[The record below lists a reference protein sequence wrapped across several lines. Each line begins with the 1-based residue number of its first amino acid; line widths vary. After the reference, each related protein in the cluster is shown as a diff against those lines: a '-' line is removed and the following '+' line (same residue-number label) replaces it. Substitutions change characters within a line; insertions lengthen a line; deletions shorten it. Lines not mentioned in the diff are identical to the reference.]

1 MMMGS
6 ALHHDDT
13 TTAVYYWYT
22 RTDVPDALCTSY
34 QLQGSYSFAAS
45 SDSLPPRRSQPA
57 APAVTDSVQAPEVQ
71 QPEARPPRCSSRP
84 PLSIQPKGRKGL
96 REDTSGAD

>member
-22 RTDVPDALCTSY
+22 RTDVLCTSY

-45 SDSLPPRRSQPA
+45 SDSLPLLRSQPA
-57 APAVTDSVQAPEVQ
+57 APAVTDSVLAPEVQ
-71 QPEARPPRCSSRP
+71 QPGTRLPRCSSKP
-84 PLSIQPKGRKGL
+84 PFSAQPKGHQGL
-96 REDTSGAD
+96 REDTRGAD